1 LQKGDSFEIFYN
13 RQDAGNFDGVVY
25 TADGRRYFLQL
36 KQDDRPDKKNLTK
49 GDW

>member
-1 LQKGDSFEIFYN
+1 
-13 RQDAGNFDGVVY
+13 VY

-49 GDW
+49 GDWWNYCKNVVFFWPWISLYSL